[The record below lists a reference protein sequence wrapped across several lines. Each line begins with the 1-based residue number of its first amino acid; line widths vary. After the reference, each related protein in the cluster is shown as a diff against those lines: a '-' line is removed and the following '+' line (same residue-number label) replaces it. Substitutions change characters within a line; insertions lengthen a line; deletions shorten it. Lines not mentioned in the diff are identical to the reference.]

1 MKKIQY
7 LWHYIPLIVI
17 AIALLILYVDPWLG
31 IWRLFMVW
39 WLLLPMPIIAIIALI
54 HSFKIGGT
62 HKKAVVVFSGT
73 IVLAFVMFFVV
84 RIPMYR
90 CSPDS
95 MADHYNK
102 KGPKIEELVTFA
114 QSALDDGQTMRLA
127 FEHGK
132 VSMFH
137 TTSKCHWGDADSL
150 RTSLM
155 AEVGLD
161 EDEFQFIKKEL
172 KRVRCISIDTSSPEC
187 CDIGYKRVGMG
198 IYSYRV
204 FYYPM
209 NEEQRQEALSD
220 LHFIP
225 YNDRVVF
232 MFGGGA
238 AGPQVFPKEVKE
250 AFMQKHNVAV
260 PE

>member
-102 KGPKIEELVTFA
+102 KGSKIEELVTFA
-114 QSALDDGQTMRLA
+114 QSALDDGQTMRLE

-161 EDEFQFIKKEL
+161 EDEFQFIKKESGSAFHL
-172 KRVRCISIDTSSPEC
+172 AEPDSFVPLWSSMFMTQPLHAYKSKRRHHHS
-187 CDIGYKRVGMG
+187 
-198 IYSYRV
+198 
-204 FYYPM
+204 
-209 NEEQRQEALSD
+209 
-220 LHFIP
+220 LHFHH
-225 YNDRVVF
+225 Y
-232 MFGGGA
+232 
-238 AGPQVFPKEVKE
+238 
-250 AFMQKHNVAV
+250 QKKAMLYQNQRFSHFESN
-260 PE
+260 

>member
-1 MKKIQY
+1 MKKNQY
-7 LWHYIPLIVI
+7 LWHFIPLVII
-17 AIALLILYVDPWLG
+17 AIALLILYVEPWMGL
-31 IWRLFMVW
+31 WLLFMVW

-62 HKKAVVVFSGT
+62 HKKAVVVFSGI
-73 IVLAFVMFFVV
+73 IVLAFILFFVV

-102 KGPKIEELVTFA
+102 KGPEIEELVTFA
-114 QSALDDGQTMRLA
+114 QSALDEGQTMCLV
-127 FEHGK
+127 FERGK

-137 TTSKCHWGDADSL
+137 TTSKYHWRDADSL
-150 RTSLM
+150 RSLM

-172 KRVRCISIDTSSPEC
+172 KRVQCISIDTRSPDY
-187 CDIGYKRVGMG
+187 CDVGYKRVAMGMF
-198 IYSYRV
+198 SYRI
-204 FYYPM
+204 FYLPM
-209 NEEQRQEALSD
+209 NDEQREMALSN

-225 YNDRVVF
+225 YNERVVL

-238 AGPQVFPKEVKE
+238 VGPQVFPEEVKE
-250 AFMQKHNVAV
+250 AFMKEHNVTV
-260 PE
+260 P